1 MNTPPSEED
10 ANSKNLR
17 AFLEAMEVEEKKSP
31 VVQGDPAANPVE
43 SLLNLLRLMEPPR
56 PRRTPCKSL
65 GQAALFSDLE
75 LVKQFLAFGGNPD
88 EGMSGAIGRQNLDM
102 VKVLLAAGAKNA
114 GDQIVNA
121 AAGGNMA
128 IIRLLFEA
136 GVDLEQYGA
145 DALAKAAYHNHIEV
159 VKLLLEKG
167 VPVSAGNYRAVGEA
181 ARNSST
187 EVLRVLFDSGV
198 KPENAGEALRFA
210 AGCPLSFAGVKFLVD
225 AGVDPINHPHYSRR
239 GGEPV
244 DPPYRPADAAAE
256 QNKTEVADFLRGKP
270 IDVDALLA
278 REAER
283 IKYWRTPND
292 DAVRAEEERKTGHL
306 LRGEKRL
313 EAGQLAVSL
322 ARDPSL
328 KSHLNDFGKDGHT
341 PLGLAAQNGDV
352 EIVAALLEAG
362 ADPNRPDGKQ
372 KPPLYR
378 AASRGRTQ
386 VVEKLLQGGAD
397 PNAKDEVGHTAII
410 DAADWDDVG
419 MLKLLLD
426 AGADP
431 KVETKYGVTPM
442 NVGLGLHA
450 KIIKSMLLE
459 AVRKRQ
465 GGKPEKGQG
474 LSFVKRKRD
483 LDVGKARGVQ
493 AFRDFYY
500 DSHPEWAVAM
510 VHAPIDDVAGA
521 FAGLVKP
528 VRVEKDI
535 AKRKIS
541 PGSQYQYLFQ
551 LKDHPWTIIL
561 RSLGHLSLEDVKSIA
576 GQARELSR
584 LLKTRAYTYMAENA
598 SGAEGY
604 EIFENGESL
613 EEAEKCEHTKFR
625 SNFRSQPEFDDELFP
640 DPILAEDGIYL
651 PVCYPKDSGYDIK
664 LVIEGIQRGD
674 VLRADYV
681 VLGE

>member
-1 MNTPPSEED
+1 MNTPQSKADE
-10 ANSKNLR
+10 NSRHLL
-17 AFLEAMEVEEKKSP
+17 AFLEAMKAEQKKSP
-31 VVQGDPAANPVE
+31 VVQGDPSANPVE
-43 SLLNLLRLMEPPR
+43 SLLNLLRLMQHPSPKQ
-56 PRRTPCKSL
+56 TPSKSL
-65 GQAALFSDLE
+65 GQAALFNNLE

-88 EGMSGAIGRQNLDM
+88 EGISGAVARQNLEM
-102 VKVLLAAGAKNA
+102 LKVLIAAGAKNA
-114 GDQIVNA
+114 GDRIVDA
-121 AAGGNMA
+121 AAGGNMQ
-128 IIRLLFEA
+128 IIQLLFEA
-136 GVDLEQYGA
+136 GVDLEKYGA
-145 DALAKAAYHNHIEV
+145 DALAKAAYHNHVEL

-181 ARNSST
+181 ARHCSM

-225 AGVDPINHPHYSRR
+225 AGVDPINHPHYSMRM
-239 GGEPV
+239 GEPV

-270 IDVDALLA
+270 IDVEALLA

-283 IKYWRTPND
+283 IKYWRSSDD
-292 DAVRAEEERKTGHL
+292 DAIRKEHERKTAHL

-313 EAGQLAVSL
+313 EAVQAAVFM
-322 ARDPSL
+322 ARDPAL
-328 KSHLNDFGKDGHT
+328 KSSLNNPGVDGQT
-341 PLGLAAQNGDV
+341 ALGLAATNGDV

-378 AASRGRTQ
+378 AASAGHTR

-397 PNAKDEVGHTAII
+397 PNAKDDVGYTAII
-410 DAADWDDVG
+410 DAANWDDVE

-474 LSFVKRKRD
+474 LSFVKRKKD
-483 LDVGKARGVQ
+483 FEVGKARGVQ

-510 VHAPIDDVAGA
+510 VRGPIDDVAGA

-528 VRVEKDI
+528 ARVEKDI

-551 LKDHPWTIIL
+551 LKEHPWTIIL
-561 RSLGHLSLEDVKSIA
+561 RSLGRLSLEDMKAIA
-576 GQARELSR
+576 DQARELSR

-625 SNFRSQPEFDDELFP
+625 SNFRSQPKFDDELFP
-640 DPILAEDGIYL
+640 DPMLAEDGIYL
-651 PVCYPKDSGYDIK
+651 PACYPKDSGYDIK
-664 LVIEGIQRGD
+664 LVIEGIQPGD